1 MRNTSKKERNE
12 KIFPASISNI
22 VKKKEKSIRFIA
34 SFTIR
39 QEETVGTPP
48 LSLTKIEKFLKI
60 MGNQKR
66 KTLLV
71 LSALRSV
78 QSLFCKPSSFTNL
91 YSSEV

>member
-1 MRNTSKKERNE
+1 
-12 KIFPASISNI
+12 